1 MKIDWLN
8 SFCFDYEIPW
18 KTSIDYDVLKLNN
31 NFVDDCWSQW
41 PLELKFQ
48 TLIVLINFNGL
59 LIHFFEWT
67 IRSVSSANFP
77 SNLIKWWLWFCIIL
91 ATINIHVN
99 LTYSKKNVWI
109 SQRIADTFH
118 TFATIIWISRAYQI
132 KLAPVSFVV

>member
-8 SFCFDYEIPW
+8 SFCFDYEMPW
-18 KTSIDYDVLKLNN
+18 KPSIDYDVLKLNN

-59 LIHFFEWT
+59 LIHFFW
-67 IRSVSSANFP
+67 INHLVSFQRKFS
-77 SNLIKWWLWFCIIL
+77 IKFNQMMIMIL
-91 ATINIHVN
+91 YYPCSHKYSREYNIF
-99 LTYSKKNVWI
+99 KKNVWI

-132 KLAPVSFVV
+132 KLAAVSFVV

>member
-8 SFCFDYEIPW
+8 SFCFDYEMPW
-18 KTSIDYDVLKLNN
+18 KPSIDYDVLKLNN

-41 PLELKFQ
+41 PLEFKFQ

-77 SNLIKWWLWFCIIL
+77 LNLIKWWLWFCIIL

-99 LTYSKKNVWI
+99 ITYSKKKCANW
-109 SQRIADTFH
+109 SKNSWH
-118 TFATIIWISRAYQI
+118 
-132 KLAPVSFVV
+132 VSYICHYHLDFKSLSN